1 MDDTL
6 HWDLEESREAI
17 ATINALDLGLTNLE
31 TLLNHG
37 FNLWVEDGKLKYT
50 APKELNSSRRT
61 TVLEMAAKCKSDIV
75 RVISDPKAV
84 GKRLRDAQT
93 ALSEVF
99 NHATVLEED
108 LERLSEILKG
118 KNNGKRR

>member
-1 MDDTL
+1 MDNSL

-17 ATINALDLGLTNLE
+17 ASINKLDLGLTNLE

-37 FNLWVEDGKLKYT
+37 FNLWVEGSKLKYT
-50 APKELNSSRRT
+50 APEELNSSRRT
-61 TVLEMAAKCKSDIV
+61 RLLEMAAKFKSELVFI
-75 RVISDPKAV
+75 ISDPKAV
-84 GKRLRDAQT
+84 SKRLRDAQR